1 MGNINN
7 SHDADWRMVIKI
19 IIAIATAL
27 LGAIG
32 VQEAGGE
39 Q

>member
-1 MGNINN
+1 MSNI
-7 SHDADWRMVIKI
+7 SSSRGADWRMVIKI

-32 VQEAGGE
+32 TQEAGGE
-39 Q
+39 R

>member
-1 MGNINN
+1 MSNTN
-7 SHDADWRMVIKI
+7 SSHSAVWRKVIKI

-27 LGAIG
+27 LGALG
-32 VQEAGGE
+32 TQEFW

>member
-1 MGNINN
+1 MSNISN
-7 SHDADWRMVIKI
+7 SRGADWRMVIKI
-19 IIAIATAL
+19 VIAIATAL

-32 VQEAGGE
+32 AQEAGGE